1 MARYFKI
8 TEIDRDTFIQ
18 ATGDDLDCSQLVVP
32 VNEEVFV
39 AVDEGLK
46 SSVTA
51 YCEAKKKKGYSPS
64 VGYDL
69 PREDCK
75 ESIKRRITLIR
86 EELLNI
92 SKEL

>member
-1 MARYFKI
+1 MKLKT
-8 TEIDRDTFIQ
+8 TERMH
-18 ATGDDLDCSQLVVP
+18 LV
-32 VNEEVFV
+32 
-39 AVDEGLK
+39 ALMTEGLE

-51 YCEAKKKKGYSPS
+51 YCEAKKKKGYSPTA
-64 VGYDL
+64 GFDF
-69 PREDCK
+69 PREDGK

>member
-1 MARYFKI
+1 MKT
-8 TEIDRDTFIQ
+8 TERMHM
-18 ATGDDLDCSQLVVP
+18 
-32 VNEEVFV
+32 V
-39 AVDEGLK
+39 AVMTEGLE

-64 VGYDL
+64 AGYEVS
-69 PREDCK
+69 REDCK
-75 ESIKRRITLIR
+75 GSIKRRITLIR

>member
-1 MARYFKI
+1 MKT
-8 TEIDRDTFIQ
+8 TERMHM
-18 ATGDDLDCSQLVVP
+18 
-32 VNEEVFV
+32 V
-39 AVDEGLK
+39 AVMTEGLE
-46 SSVTA
+46 SSVNA

-64 VGYDL
+64 VGYDI
-69 PREDCK
+69 PREDGK

>member
-1 MARYFKI
+1 MKT
-8 TEIDRDTFIQ
+8 TERMHM
-18 ATGDDLDCSQLVVP
+18 
-32 VNEEVFV
+32 V
-39 AVDEGLK
+39 AVMTEGLE

-64 VGYDL
+64 AGYEVS
-69 PREDCK
+69 REDCK

>member
-1 MARYFKI
+1 MKT
-8 TEIDRDTFIQ
+8 TERMHM
-18 ATGDDLDCSQLVVP
+18 
-32 VNEEVFV
+32 V
-39 AVDEGLK
+39 AVMTEGLE
-46 SSVTA
+46 SSVDT
-51 YCEAKKKKGYSPS
+51 YCKAKEKKGYSPY

-69 PREDCK
+69 PREDGK